1 MGTTAVPALSG
12 LLDAQTMLLVGG
24 NGMKEIGFYALAGRE
39 ASSAR
44 VLIFCPH
51 KGKE

>member
-1 MGTTAVPALSG
+1 MGAIAVPALSG

-24 NGMKEIGFYALAGRE
+24 NGMREMGLYALAGRE

-44 VLIFCPH
+44 ALILCPH